1 MDTSIVISI
10 IVTAPLVTVMAGR
23 YIMWI
28 DKVKK
33 QKQEQIK
40 RQQLET
46 INFLNNCLEKFHRE
60 TDPNYDPKTF
70 VPLEKRLRN
79 TGRL

>member
-23 YIMWI
+23 YIMWV

-33 QKQEQIK
+33 QKQEQMK

>member
-1 MDTSIVISI
+1 
-10 IVTAPLVTVMAGR
+10 
-23 YIMWI
+23 MWV

-33 QKQEQIK
+33 QKQEQMK